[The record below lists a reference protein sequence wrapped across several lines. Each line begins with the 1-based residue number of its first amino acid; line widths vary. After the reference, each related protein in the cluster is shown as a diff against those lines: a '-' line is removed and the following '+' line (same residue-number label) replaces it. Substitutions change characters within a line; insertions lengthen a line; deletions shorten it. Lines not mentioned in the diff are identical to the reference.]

1 MPQVFF
7 LTGSSRGLGRQIAE
21 ADAAWHYPTVSTD
34 RDGATAADTDRL
46 GVASS

>member
-21 ADAAWHYPTVSTD
+21 ADAAWHYPTV
-34 RDGATAADTDRL
+34 RDDATAADTDPL